1 MSTTGH
7 GHGHGHGGEGASVE
21 SVAAGFEVSDWQ
33 MRPVAILTIAT
44 IGILILAF
52 IAMAGLLLVSGGS
65 LADTSNAPS
74 ATQVARLPPQPRLEQ
89 NPNVDGERIVA
100 EATELLESYGWTNQG
115 AGTAHVPIE
124 RAMDL
129 LLEQGINP
137 FPAAQP

>member
-7 GHGHGHGGEGASVE
+7 GHGHGHGGEGASAE
-21 SVAAGFEVSDWQ
+21 SVAAGFEVADWQ
-33 MRPVAILTIAT
+33 MRPVVILTVAT

-52 IAMAGLLLVSGGS
+52 IAMAGLLLVSGGTVG
-65 LADTSNAPS
+65 DTSNAVSPTS
-74 ATQVARLPPQPRLEQ
+74 EARLPPEPRLEQ
-89 NPNVDGERIVA
+89 NPNVDGERLIA
-100 EATELLESYGWTNQG
+100 EATALLESYGWANQG

-124 RAMDL
+124 RAMEL